1 MSVLRG
7 LEWEVGHQLGTPA
20 TASFRLGSATI
31 GGRRYD
37 TGSTEQVAMA
47 FDQLNQ
53 QLTSSGLALL
63 PPVAT
68 ATDTGGRISPMRLSF
83 KDSPGAAQVVGPL
96 YEQVLAGPV
105 NDLEA
110 ALNGA
115 VPETGLAITVANVGL
130 AAATGRGGA
139 FLDLGGADASLVRRA
154 AETYEY
160 APLAGAQEPFD
171 VGGTLEVPRP
181 PAPALS
187 APPPASAP
195 PTSSLPTA
203 LPPPGQ
209 RLVSSV
215 LGEDVPA
222 GLLLLGGMGA
232 LALLAAADR
241 RRIAAVLGAAAG
253 ARA

>member
-1 MSVLRG
+1 
-7 LEWEVGHQLGTPA
+7 
-20 TASFRLGSATI
+20 
-31 GGRRYD
+31 
-37 TGSTEQVAMA
+37 
-47 FDQLNQ
+47 
-53 QLTSSGLALL
+53 
-63 PPVAT
+63 
-68 ATDTGGRISPMRLSF
+68 
-83 KDSPGAAQVVGPL
+83 
-96 YEQVLAGPV
+96 VLAGPV

-195 PTSSLPTA
+195 PTSSLPIA
-203 LPPPGQ
+203 LPPPVQ
-209 RLVSSV
+209 RLVSTV